1 MGDKN
6 RLTAAVQMEIDRF
19 VEREMS
25 VTISELYHQRS
36 AEELL
41 AFLTDETKLASP
53 GFVLRRHI
61 QSQGGLV
68 SKEECADL
76 SHSGNV
82 PWPDEVISQAAA
94 ELSSI
99 SYRHH
104 GIQIKPAQWKQYL
117 AGEMPQGLQRNTIF
131 KLAIVTGMGRE
142 DTIRLLMACGQAPY
156 NVHSPL
162 ELICWFCQ
170 YIPGIYTWK
179 GVKRLLAS
187 YPRYAAASGGTAA
200 SDLCGEDF
208 TRLLRQ
214 DVDQI
219 LRSGASV
226 AEAEKVLLEL
236 MAENRTELEGFSRT
250 ARSAYLRLLEY
261 LNALYLPGKQVKL
274 HRLITV
280 MVEKQDWQFD
290 DLFQASAS
298 DHFVFRG
305 EAADD
310 FGTPYVEYQ
319 LSPELGKA
327 ALFCKYY
334 AKNAPFIEKGTRD
347 VDRRDVLL
355 LGYVLINGYM
365 SAEKAGREIFLAMTK
380 NGGRTDRCMAQIGK
394 GLDALCPD
402 ADVKERQVLYCRVLD
417 QLLAEF
423 GFHAF
428 YPPAAFDRFILLS
441 RLAGQPGWNF
451 HHLPEEWH
459 GQE

>member
-41 AFLTDETKLASP
+41 AFLTDETKLATP

-82 PWPDEVISQAAA
+82 PWSDEVISRAAA

-99 SYRHH
+99 SYRRH

-156 NVHSPL
+156 NIHSPL

-179 GVKRLLAS
+179 DVERLLAS

-219 LRSGASV
+219 LRSGASM
-226 AEAEKVLLEL
+226 AEAEKALLEL

-355 LGYVLINGYM
+355 LGYFLITGYM
-365 SAEKAGREIFLAMTK
+365 GAESGTREALWELTAQDGPM
-380 NGGRTDRCMAQIGK
+380 DRRIKLLREDLNALLEPYLI
-394 GLDALCPD
+394 LDEKQTLC
-402 ADVKERQVLYCRVLD
+402 LRVLNE
-417 QLLAEF
+417 LLAEF
-423 GFHAF
+423 GFHAL
-428 YPPAAFDRFILLS
+428 YVPAAFDRFIYLSLLTDDPARTIRYLWRAS
-441 RLAGQPGWNF
+441 D
-451 HHLPEEWH
+451 E
-459 GQE
+459 